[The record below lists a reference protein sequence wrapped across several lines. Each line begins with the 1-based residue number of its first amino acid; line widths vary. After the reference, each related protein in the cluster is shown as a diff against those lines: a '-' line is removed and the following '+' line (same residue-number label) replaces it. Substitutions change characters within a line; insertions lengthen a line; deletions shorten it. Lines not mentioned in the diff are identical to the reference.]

1 MSITGF
7 NRRRRELAKIEAL
20 NKDAID
26 ETIEEIFNEETVDE
40 TMEEY
45 KIDYSKLKVDELR
58 DIAKEKGID
67 GYLDMKKLELIESIE
82 KVEV

>member
-26 ETIEEIFNEETVDE
+26 ET
-40 TMEEY
+40 MEEY
-45 KIDYSKLKVDELR
+45 KIDYSKLKVDELK
-58 DIAKEKGID
+58 DIVKEKGIE
-67 GYLDMKKLELIESIE
+67 GYSDMKKVELIELLE
-82 KVEV
+82 KLG